1 MGLFPSLPLCLKA
14 WPLTHLPC
22 VLSAA
27 VCVVIGWHRNTLL
40 FLLHRGKAG
49 ASRLGRVQTTDEGR
63 GDARRH
69 LRHNLYLPAQPLSP
83 CKKTEFHCCLAG
95 GASVC
100 GPRSPSEMRYR
111 QFFGPAHTDTKAR
124 FPSDVISELS
134 APLHHPTLYVHQQ
147 RDARL

>member
-69 LRHNLYLPAQPLSP
+69 LRHNLHLPAQPLSP

-100 GPRSPSEMRYR
+100 GLWSPSEIGRHDFLQML
-111 QFFGPAHTDTKAR
+111 
-124 FPSDVISELS
+124 FPSFQRLDVNVLCMFTNKET
-134 APLHHPTLYVHQQ
+134 HGNKTC
-147 RDARL
+147 